1 MSNAH
6 LLRRPEVEVR
16 TGLACSTCYAATAK
30 GTLPVQSV
38 SVGVPRRGRKSRSLV
53 TQPAAEGFVIVDR
66 SGDRRVL
73 HPQPGLGNLLLTGV
87 SR

>member
-6 LLRRPEVEVR
+6 LLRRPDVEVR
-16 TGLACSTCYAATAK
+16 TGLARSTCDSATAK

-38 SVGVPRRGRKSRSLV
+38 AVGVPRRGRKRRSLV

-66 SGDRRVL
+66 SGDRPLL

-87 SR
+87 SP